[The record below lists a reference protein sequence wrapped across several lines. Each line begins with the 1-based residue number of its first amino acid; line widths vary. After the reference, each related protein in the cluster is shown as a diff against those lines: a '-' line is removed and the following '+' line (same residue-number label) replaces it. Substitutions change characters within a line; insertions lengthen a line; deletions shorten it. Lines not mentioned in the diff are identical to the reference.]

1 MRDSSRLE
9 RLRRYLAADPNNL
22 HLLQDAANAAL
33 DESALDDAAGL
44 IARYRALAEPP
55 PALINVEGMIAMRS
69 GDYATAR
76 GAFEALRGA
85 GHDHPA
91 VRFNLA
97 WLSALEGRFSEV
109 AALVDNAVIDAVPP
123 AAALKVQAL
132 HHLGDIDGAVA
143 LGRALVERLPKNEA
157 LLGALSV
164 AAMDADD
171 YTLAEEM
178 ALRAGADA
186 DALTTRGLIALNA
199 DEPAAAIGLFEQA
212 LVHQPEAPRAWLGKG
227 LGLLAAGDADAAAP
241 CLEKGAAIFR
251 DHLGSWIAVGWVHF
265 LRRDLAAAR
274 RAVETALAHDET
286 FAETHGALATID
298 LAEGAIDSA
307 CRRIEIAQRL
317 DKDCFGAMFARTL
330 LLEMQGKPELAARI
344 RDRAMELPAGID
356 GRTLAQAIAG
366 LGLAHGVRQP

>member
-143 LGRALVERLPKNEA
+143 LGRALVERLPGCAA
-157 LLGALSV
+157 LL
-164 AAMDADD
+164 
-171 YTLAEEM
+171 
-178 ALRAGADA
+178 
-186 DALTTRGLIALNA
+186 I
-199 DEPAAAIGLFEQA
+199 
-212 LVHQPEAPRAWLGKG
+212 
-227 LGLLAAGDADAAAP
+227 
-241 CLEKGAAIFR
+241 
-251 DHLGSWIAVGWVHF
+251 
-265 LRRDLAAAR
+265 
-274 RAVETALAHDET
+274 
-286 FAETHGALATID
+286 
-298 LAEGAIDSA
+298 
-307 CRRIEIAQRL
+307 
-317 DKDCFGAMFARTL
+317 DKDLRLYRSAGF
-330 LLEMQGKPELAARI
+330 
-344 RDRAMELPAGID
+344 PASG
-356 GRTLAQAIAG
+356 
-366 LGLAHGVRQP
+366 